1 MKTIDH
7 KRITTSIQE
16 YGVIAVI
23 RMKDGDRVKKVVEA
37 ILAGGVHVIEITMT
51 VPNAASI
58 IESLQKDNDGS
69 IIIGAGTVTDSDT
82 AVRVI
87 ESGAQYVVSP
97 ILDHAIIATCFERD
111 VLGIPGCYTP
121 TEIHT
126 ARKSGADLVKLF
138 PATSLGPNFIKDIRG
153 PFPDFKLI
161 PTGGVTVDNVG
172 SWIAAG
178 AAAVGIGSDLL
189 NKEAIKNEQYGILTE
204 RAKLLV
210 GNVQRARHG

>member
-1 MKTIDH
+1 MKILDIES
-7 KRITTSIQE
+7 ITSSIQE

-23 RMKDGDRVKKVVEA
+23 RMTDGDRVKRVVEA
-37 ILAGGVHVIEITMT
+37 VVAGGVHAIEITMT

-58 IESLQKDNDGS
+58 IEMLQKDNDGS
-69 IIIGAGTVTDSDT
+69 MIIGAGTVTDSDT

-97 ILDHAIIATCFERD
+97 ILDQGIIATCSKHD
-111 VLGIPGCYTP
+111 VLCIPGCYTP
-121 TEIHT
+121 TEIFT
-126 ARKSGADLVKLF
+126 ARKSGADIVKLF
-138 PATSLGPNFIKDIRG
+138 PATSLGPNFIKDIHG
-153 PFPDFKLI
+153 PFPDLQLI

-172 SWIAAG
+172 SWITAG

-189 NKEAIKNEQYGILTE
+189 NKEAIKNKQYEVLTE

-210 GNVQRARHG
+210 SNIKTARRS

>member
-69 IIIGAGTVTDSDT
+69 IIIGAGTVTDSGN

-87 ESGAQYVVSP
+87 ESGAQYVVTP
-97 ILDHAIIATCFERD
+97 ILDIAIIATCFEHN
-111 VLGIPGCYTP
+111 VLPIPGCYTP
-121 TEIHT
+121 TEIHM

-138 PATSLGPNFIKDIRG
+138 PAASLGPNFIKDIRG

-189 NKEAIKNEQYGILTE
+189 NKEAIKNEQYSVLTE

-210 GNVQRARHG
+210 GNVQRARYP